1 MALRPR
7 LTGKGRPALVSASP
21 IAQAEEVATTR
32 TSADR
37 ESLSRGR
44 SVAVLA
50 LSLLA
55 ALILVFRAIRT
66 ATQDGPLAD
75 FEVVGIVQASIA
87 AVLAIAGAAMAARS
101 GRRAAL
107 PIGGALVVEVLLLHA
122 LAPPRLITA
131 IPLLFAL
138 ALVMVPA
145 RPEGDTRTGDTRTGD
160 TRTGDAR
167 TVRNVLTVVALGLMV
182 PVGFAYLATGL
193 VAPAPDLLGAYAL
206 FAVLLTAT
214 VRLAVRRSWW
224 VVAMPLLSVGFF
236 VLMLQLGERFLDWSP

>member
-160 TRTGDAR
+160 AR

>member
-1 MALRPR
+1 M
-7 LTGKGRPALVSASP
+7 
-21 IAQAEEVATTR
+21 
-32 TSADR
+32 
-37 ESLSRGR
+37 
-44 SVAVLA
+44 AVLA

-160 TRTGDAR
+160 AR